1 MPLLVAGIALVSLNL
16 RPAIAAVGPI
26 AGDIRMGAD
35 LSSAAVG
42 LLTTLPLLAF
52 GLVSV
57 MTPLLTRRLGIGRT
71 LLGAL
76 IVLALATAT
85 RAIPGHAFLFGGTII
100 LGVAIALANVLLPAL
115 VKRDFAP
122 ERAGPMTSL
131 YSSGIGLGA
140 ALGAGASAPVAL
152 WLGWRGALA
161 VWGVFAL
168 VALVV
173 WLPQIRGPIR
183 KTEGRDVRAA
193 LSSLGRSP
201 LAWQVALYLGLQSL
215 TFYVVLAWL
224 PDILQSRGL
233 TAAESGG
240 LLALSQIIGISGSVV
255 APIWAGRVRDQRAI
269 VWTLGVGEAIAL
281 TGLLTGWGPLTLWVV
296 LLGIVLGG
304 TFGLG
309 LLFLVLRA
317 SDAATAGDLSGVAQS
332 AGYLIAAIGPFAI
345 GALFDWT
352 GSWTPPLL
360 ALAVVLLVKTVIGLG
375 AGRDRVV
382 ASA

>member
-1 MPLLVAGIALVSLNL
+1 MALLVAGIALVSLNL
-16 RPAIAAVGPI
+16 RPAIAVVGPI
-26 AGDIRMGAD
+26 AGDIRMGAG

-57 MTPLLTRRLGIGRT
+57 MTPLFTRRFGIGRT

-76 IVLALATAT
+76 LVLALATAA
-85 RAIPGHAFLFGGTII
+85 RAIPGHAFLFGGTAI

-140 ALGAGASAPVAL
+140 ALGAGASAPVAA

-161 VWGVFAL
+161 AWGAFAI
-168 VALVV
+168 VAAVV

-183 KTEGRDVRAA
+183 KTEGRNVRAA
-193 LSSLGRSP
+193 LSSLSRSP
-201 LAWQVALYLGLQSL
+201 LAWQIALYLGLQSL

-233 TAAESGG
+233 TATESGG

-269 VWTLGVGEAIAL
+269 VWTLGLGEAIAL
-281 TGLLTGWGPLTLWVV
+281 GGLLTSWGPLTLWVV

-317 SDAATAGDLSGVAQS
+317 RDAATAGDLSGVAQS
-332 AGYLIAAIGPFAI
+332 AGYLIAATGPFAI
-345 GALFDWT
+345 GALFDRT
-352 GSWTPPLL
+352 GSWTAPLF
-360 ALAVVLLVKTVIGLG
+360 ALTAVLLLKTVIGLG
-375 AGRDRVV
+375 AARNRAV
-382 ASA
+382 